1 MHGRHSQQRRSLK
14 GLCWQQERRA
24 ERDEESRQQ
33 VRRRRWHIHSL
44 SFQLQGTRHL
54 RLWQLTCKRL
64 HKQTAIFALYVL
76 YIDFSRCDYRLLLCP
91 FFQERTDNQTPRQ
104 WETKNIEFSVKNG
117 AVKVHKCA
125 NEWLGFRLVHFCRY
139 YAHYN
144 LLMMRARFP
153 FCIMFLYANAFKS
166 TVWWSTLIKLI
177 PSLCLLVLGWRKW
190 GYGVVAREWWWDL
203 IFRWGLWHFSGFTKN
218 KTNRKKKTRLKSQL
232 QDL

>member
-1 MHGRHSQQRRSLK
+1 MTYSQSVISTSRYKTFEVVTAHLQEAAQTDSYFCTVCIVHWFFSL
-14 GLCWQQERRA
+14 WF
-24 ERDEESRQQ
+24 S
-33 VRRRRWHIHSL
+33 SPPL
-44 SFQLQGTRHL
+44 S
-54 RLWQLTCKRL
+54 
-64 HKQTAIFALYVL
+64 
-76 YIDFSRCDYRLLLCP
+76 

-104 WETKNIEFSVKNG
+104 WETKNIEFSVNNG

-144 LLMMRARFP
+144 LLMMRACFP

-190 GYGVVAREWWWDL
+190 GHGVVAREWWWDL

-218 KTNRKKKTRLKSQL
+218 KANRKKKKNKTEITTSRSVEYRLV
-232 QDL
+232 